1 MLEFLKKNIFI
12 IILSS
17 ITLFVGFLTFLT
29 FIDKSFIELNQKNLQ
44 NLLIVNFLLFFLLFI
59 LIFVEI
65 KRSIKNDIDKDGLS
79 SNKRYITYFS
89 LFTLIP
95 SVLIS
100 VFSLFLFS
108 FALEKYFD
116 KKVTTVVNN
125 SYELAKNYVQEVR
138 NKIEAD
144 IVLIAFD
151 LNKSAKFL
159 NDNTNEYLRFLR
171 TQKLIRNVDEIHIID
186 KNKNLIF
193 STENKNKYVP
203 PVDKALNLVLEDDR
217 PLKIINAPA
226 NISAAIMR
234 VQKLDDRFLYV
245 VKFLDKNIST
255 YLSESQEAISF
266 YYNVEERSTGIKIS
280 FAFIYIII
288 VSLLLFVSITV
299 AIRFSSRF
307 FRSINNLILAS
318 SSIGKGNLN
327 TKVPE
332 IKTDKDM
339 EILNKNFNLMTDQ
352 LKNQQEKLIINER
365 HEAWENLARKLAH
378 EIKNPLTPI
387 QLTIDRIK
395 EKYLNKFSDNDQKNF
410 HENLKII
417 NNQIKQIENLVNEFS
432 DFARMPKPILKDND
446 LIVILNENIKLLS
459 QIDKSIGI
467 TLSNKDN
474 QILFNCDKE
483 QISRVFFNLIKNSI
497 ESIQQKNEKELNFI
511 KKISIEI
518 YKYNDHIKI
527 ILIDNGIGF
536 NNIKGNIKD
545 ILNPYYTTK
554 KNGTGL
560 GLSIVNKIINDHNGK
575 LNFLSIL
582 NGAKIEVNFRFNG
595 NWNINSWWQFR
606 HKKYS

>member
-1 MLEFLKKNIFI
+1 MFEFLKKNIFI

-17 ITLFVGFLTFLT
+17 ITLFLGFLTFLT
-29 FIDKSFIELNQKNLQ
+29 FIDRSFIELNQDNLQ
-44 NLLIVNFLLFFLLFI
+44 YLLILNIFLLLLLFVF
-59 LIFVEI
+59 IFIEI
-65 KRSIKNDIDKDGLS
+65 KKSIKSDIDKDGLS
-79 SNKRYITYFS
+79 SNKRYIAYFS

-95 SVLIS
+95 SILIS
-100 VFSLFLFS
+100 IFSLFLFT

-125 SYELAKNYVQEVR
+125 SYELAKSYVQEVR

-144 IVLIAFD
+144 IILIAFD
-151 LNKSAKFL
+151 TNKSSKFL

-171 TQKLIRNVDEIHIID
+171 TQKIIRDVDEIHII
-186 KNKNLIF
+186 
-193 STENKNKYVP
+193 NKNKKLLYSSENSEKYIP
-203 PVDKALNLVLEDDR
+203 PVDRALNLVLDDDR
-217 PLKIINAPA
+217 PLKIINAPE

-234 VQKLDDRFLYV
+234 LQSFDDRFLYV
-245 VKFLDKNIST
+245 VKFLDKDISN

-266 YYNVEERSTGIKIS
+266 YYTVEERSTGIKIS
-280 FAFIYIII
+280 FVIIYIII
-288 VSLLLFVSITV
+288 VSLLLFVSITI

-318 SSIGKGNLN
+318 TAIGQGDLD

-339 EILNKNFNLMTDQ
+339 EILNKNFNLMTDK

-365 HEAWENLARKLAH
+365 HEAWGNLARKLAH

-395 EKYLNKFSDNDQKNF
+395 EKYLVQLSDKDQNNF
-410 HENLKII
+410 KENLKII

-446 LIVILNENIKLLS
+446 LILILKDNINLLS
-459 QIDKSIGI
+459 EIDKSIKI
-467 TLSNKDN
+467 NFKKNYNK
-474 QILFNCDKE
+474 ILFNCDKE
-483 QISRVFFNLIKNSI
+483 QIGRVFFNLIKNSI
-497 ESIQQKNEKELNFI
+497 ESIQQKSQKNNDFE

-518 YKYNDHIKI
+518 LDNNDHIKF
-527 ILIDNGIGF
+527 ILVDNGIGLK
-536 NNIKGNIKD
+536 NINGNIKD
-545 ILNPYYTTK
+545 ILNPYFTTK

-560 GLSIVNKIINDHNGK
+560 GLSIVNKIINDHNGELDFYSITDGVKVEINFK
-575 LNFLSIL
+575 LN
-582 NGAKIEVNFRFNG
+582 G
-595 NWNINSWWQFR
+595 NRNINSWW
-606 HKKYS
+606 